1 MKTKNKF
8 YWSEETINHFKFVSS
23 YACRDTVE
31 EDIRL
36 FVEMDCDLEYGE
48 TEEDLSN
55 DLIKQIFGKK
65 DLTNLLVRELEE
77 LKQFDYYGS
86 EQQIKNENIIA
97 VESKIEH
104 LEKETIEEWY
114 LRIFNQ
120 IL

>member
-1 MKTKNKF
+1 M
-8 YWSEETINHFKFVSS
+8 
-23 YACRDTVE
+23 
-31 EDIRL
+31 
-36 FVEMDCDLEYGE
+36 
-48 TEEDLSN
+48 
-55 DLIKQIFGKK
+55 IK
-65 DLTNLLVRELEE
+65 LLVRELEE

-97 VESKIEH
+97 VESKIEP